1 MKKIIELV
9 SLFSFCLICGCSS
22 KENVVPIKSSETS
35 LFEEVLERPPSPA
48 EARIV
53 GGHIDGL
60 FEAIAQADQNY
71 VNEITKIK
79 WGDVYDPKALNS
91 KSKLIPLRKVNEQSK
106 KLSLKAFEAR
116 AKAYANTFDQLAALE
131 SQSIFAKAMLWELKQ
146 RYEASE
152 TGFLAVENGMREA
165 TLKKLQ
171 LIDEKLEMLSRAP
184 RAYQIMSNG
193 ETKFTADPQG
203 EKLMHDFVK
212 NNTQHNQLTDRQRKL
227 GEFFINH
234 QKNLVSRFHELSR
247 Q

>member
-1 MKKIIELV
+1 MKKIIELAA
-9 SLFSFCLICGCSS
+9 LFSLCLFCGCSS
-22 KENVVPIKSSETS
+22 KDNAVSLKSSDTL
-35 LFEEVLERPPSPA
+35 LFEEVLEKPPSPA
-48 EARIV
+48 EVRIV

-60 FEAIAQADQNY
+60 FEAIARADQNY
-71 VNEITKIK
+71 IKEITKIK
-79 WGDVYDPKALNS
+79 WGDVYDAKVLNS
-91 KSKLIPLRKVNEQSK
+91 QSKLKPLLKVNEKSR
-106 KLSLKAFEAR
+106 KLSLKAFESR
-116 AKAYANTFDQLAALE
+116 AQAYANTFAQLSALE
-131 SQSIFAKAMLWELKQ
+131 SQSIFAKAMLQELKQ

-152 TGFLAVENGMREA
+152 TGFLAVENEMRDT

-184 RAYQIMSNG
+184 NSYKIMSNG
-193 ETKFTADPQG
+193 ETKFAADSEG

-234 QKNLVSRFHELSR
+234 QKGLVSRFHELSR